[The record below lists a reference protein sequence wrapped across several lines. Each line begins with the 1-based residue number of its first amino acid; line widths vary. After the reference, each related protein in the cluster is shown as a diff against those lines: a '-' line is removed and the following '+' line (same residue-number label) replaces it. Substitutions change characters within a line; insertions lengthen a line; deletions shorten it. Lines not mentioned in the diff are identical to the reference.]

1 MHDYC
6 SFVTYFQNAVKHLSK
21 QKLWRFDL
29 SKKEVTANSI
39 SFSLSIIILVNY
51 RYYYRN
57 LLNLF
62 GLIRVSYINYNI
74 ILNQASPNA
83 NTMTM
88 ISQSSFIS
96 DASSNHR
103 TNTFMSS
110 SKLQKIESDVFG
122 KIVHLKNEKIQLLTV
137 LSDCIDRKYSM
148 EA

>member
-1 MHDYC
+1 M
-6 SFVTYFQNAVKHLSK
+6 KHLSK

-88 ISQSSFIS
+88 IS
-96 DASSNHR
+96 
-103 TNTFMSS
+103 
-110 SKLQKIESDVFG
+110 
-122 KIVHLKNEKIQLLTV
+122 
-137 LSDCIDRKYSM
+137 
-148 EA
+148 